1 MNEEMYEEEDDDLPM
16 QFRRI
21 NALNPGFAYSAF
33 NERVNSYL
41 QGQIGVRNYLHQ
53 AIYQANQS
61 YNANQLFNPM
71 MQHNAQQQQFQMSMQ
86 PPQQNNHNRSASIA
100 TPQGFASQRQSHN
113 DAKAAA
119 AGSPTPGLSPTATR
133 TSSSQPPTPHAQP
146 LPSPSSD
153 NPLTFKLDPNMQQLV
168 DNQQGAFGA
177 QPFQM
182 SGNVPT
188 PSNYS
193 YHPNLKS
200 AKRDSGA
207 GAQTGLDQTLS
218 QYGMQHNS
226 YSNAPLYQDPQASL
240 SAPGAFGDYN
250 YAGFDMLN
258 SDFNSGSNDAKYAFE
273 NDFSSSGG
281 LTGNANNS
289 GQVTPAG
296 MENEWNPDDF
306 FSFNDPVA

>member
-41 QGQIGVRNYLHQ
+41 QGHIGVRQALHQ

-61 YNANQLFNPM
+61 YTANQLLNPM
-71 MQHNAQQQQFQMSMQ
+71 IQHHAQQQQFQMSMQ
-86 PPQQNNHNRSASIA
+86 PQQSMGTS
-100 TPQGFASQRQSHN
+100 QGFASQRQSHN
-113 DAKAAA
+113 DAEAVVSPAP
-119 AGSPTPGLSPTATR
+119 GSSTSATR
-133 TSSSQPPTPHAQP
+133 TISSQPPTPHGLQQTPPTQP
-146 LPSPSSD
+146 LPSPLSD
-153 NPLTFKLDPNMQQLV
+153 NPLTFKLDTNTQQLV
-168 DNQQGAFGA
+168 DGQQGAFGV
-177 QPFQM
+177 QPLQM
-182 SGNVPT
+182 SSSVPT

-193 YHPNLKS
+193 YYPNLKP

-207 GAQTGLDQTLS
+207 SVQTGLDQTLS
-218 QYGMQHNS
+218 EYSMQHNN
-226 YSNAPLYQDPQASL
+226 YSTGPLYQDPQSSL

-250 YAGFDMLN
+250 YGGFDMLT
-258 SDFNSGSNDAKYAFE
+258 S
-273 NDFSSSGG
+273 DFSSENNDSKYFFDQDFSGSGG
-281 LTGNANNS
+281 LTGNASNS

-306 FSFNDPVA
+306 FNLNDPVA